1 MDLRRKRQLVQGVAF
16 FIIRSSAV
24 VIGVALAIMLGFI
37 FIRGYKAI
45 SWTFLTQPPMEA
57 MTKGGIFPAIV
68 GTCYLTLGA
77 ILIAFPQISL
87 FLPNLMR

>member
-1 MDLRRKRQLVQGVAF
+1 MNFRKRKQLVQGLAF
-16 FIIRSSAV
+16 LIIRSSAV
-24 VIGVALAIMLGFI
+24 IIGVALAIMLGFI
-37 FIRGYKAI
+37 FVLGYKAI

-77 ILIAFPQISL
+77 ILIAFP
-87 FLPNLMR
+87 